1 MVIGTLAGVVGME
14 DTMGEMLMEAESTG
28 SRLLDGGQPTLPTDF
43 QKAPSS
49 PTPGQI
55 KKIIIIYL
63 AVLGLLLLCRCFSSL
78 REPGLLSSCG
88 VRGLLTD
95 YLRAWKH

>member
-1 MVIGTLAGVVGME
+1 ME

-55 KKIIIIYL
+55 KKNNNYL
-63 AVLGLLLLCRCFSSL
+63 FGCAGSFVAVQVFLES
-78 REPGLLSSCG
+78 P
-88 VRGLLTD
+88 
-95 YLRAWKH
+95 RAGAPL